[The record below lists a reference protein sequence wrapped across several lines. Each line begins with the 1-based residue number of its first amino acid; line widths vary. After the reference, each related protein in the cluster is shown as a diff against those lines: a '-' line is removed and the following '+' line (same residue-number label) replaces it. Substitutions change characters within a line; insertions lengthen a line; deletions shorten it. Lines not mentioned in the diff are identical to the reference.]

1 MRFRRDKDGMTA
13 LRKILTLG
21 DKILIGALLLA
32 SLASVPLMRSMTAP
46 GQIVRIETDGTLFQ
60 SVSLFENR
68 TIAVPGP
75 LGKTLVE
82 IRDGRARIVASPC
95 ANKLCVNAGSIALTG
110 HIIAC
115 IPNKVVVR
123 ITGGPPAAYDAITQ

>member
-1 MRFRRDKDGMTA
+1 MRFRRDKDDMTA

-46 GQIVRIETDGTLFQ
+46 GQIVRIETDGALFQ

-68 TIAVPGP
+68 TIAAPGP

-95 ANKLCVNAGSIALTG
+95 ANKLCVTAGRIALTG
-110 HIIAC
+110 QLIAC

-123 ITGGPPAAYDAITQ
+123 IAGGPPAAYDAITQ

>member
-1 MRFRRDKDGMTA
+1 MTA
-13 LRKILTLG
+13 LREILTLG
-21 DKILIGALLLA
+21 DKILIGALLLV

-68 TIAVPGP
+68 TIAAPGP

-82 IRDGRARIVASPC
+82 IRDGQAHVVASPC